1 MLFKEKN
8 KSITFR
14 IDDYTFQKLVILA
27 DKLELNVS
35 QLSRKAVVQ
44 FISMCE
50 SNGILKNDK

>member
-50 SNGILKNDK
+50 GNGILKNDK